1 VLVKEELVARQVV
14 AELPPQALQSTT
26 AVTSEPGVEAPLSAV
41 LLPEG
46 GGQHLK
52 LRVKVPWGKLSDFVR
67 GVIMPLRS
75 DGAKLDV
82 EVSVEARSESGGI
95 KSATLEHNVK
105 ETLRQ
110 IGAQIL
116 EEFYD

>member
-1 VLVKEELVARQVV
+1 
-14 AELPPQALQSTT
+14 
-26 AVTSEPGVEAPLSAV
+26 
-41 LLPEG
+41 
-46 GGQHLK
+46 
-52 LRVKVPWGKLSDFVR
+52 
-67 GVIMPLRS
+67 MPLRS
-75 DGAKLDV
+75 DGTKLDV